1 MSRLAVAIYARTSAA
16 DHGRET
22 LDQILAGLAAC
33 AAGRGWEV
41 ALECSDQGPFP
52 EGRREGLRRLLGA
65 VRAKAVQG
73 VVVRSL
79 SHLARSLR
87 HLSDLGRLL
96 AAQDVGLVATEDF
109 IDTTDPGGAIRWR
122 DWLEISGRL
131 DRELRAEA
139 AKLARLRTPGERWG
153 RSAAAVNSLELL
165 TWWEGR
171 GGRRPL
177 SLRELARRL
186 GVSQATARKRLR
198 ALRAAGQV
206 DDEARARALAARGG
220 HRRGGR
226 PANPFDDDA
235 LTAAWKLQLQA
246 ARRRGAEP
254 SLSAVA
260 RTLHVSRR
268 RVRSRL
274 EEIGLLSDTHSLVPQ
289 GAQEKDR

>member
-1 MSRLAVAIYARTSAA
+1 MTLSVALYARTSAA

-22 LDQILAGLAAC
+22 VDQILAGLAAC

-52 EGRREGLRRLLGA
+52 EGRRDGLRRLVAA
-65 VRAKAVQG
+65 VRAKDVQG

-87 HLSDLGRLL
+87 HLTDLGRLFG
-96 AAQDVGLVATEDF
+96 AQEVSLIAIEDL

-139 AKLARLRTPGERWG
+139 AKLARVRTPGERWG
-153 RSAAAVNSLELL
+153 RSAAVINPFELL

-177 SLRELARRL
+177 SLRELACKL
-186 GVSQATARKRLR
+186 GVSQATARKRIR

-206 DDEARARALAARGG
+206 DDGARARALAAKGG

-226 PANPFDDDA
+226 PANPLDDDA
-235 LTAAWKLQLQA
+235 LTSAWKLQLQG
-246 ARRRGAEP
+246 ARRIGTEP
-254 SLSAVA
+254 SISAVA
-260 RTLHVSRR
+260 HSLNVSRS
-268 RVRSRL
+268 RVQSRL
-274 EEIGLLSDTHSLVPQ
+274 
-289 GAQEKDR
+289 QELGWIKEDRPL